1 MKESTT
7 NISLADTFGDTFYN
21 SNRKESNVTEKT
33 TPVDILDIFGPAHPH
48 FNLIHYT
55 ALVCLIISTTLG
67 VYIFIY
73 LLKHGGCKVFQWKI
87 GKYKYKKGYVTFVEW
102 L

>member
-7 NISLADTFGDTFYN
+7 NILLADTFGDTFYN

-33 TPVDILDIFGPAHPH
+33 PAVDILDIFGPTHPH
-48 FNLIHYT
+48 FHLIHYT
-55 ALVCLIISTTLG
+55 ALVCLFISIVLG

-73 LLKHGGCKVFQWKI
+73 LLKHEGCKVFQWKI
-87 GKYKYKKGYVTFVEW
+87 GKCKS
-102 L
+102 